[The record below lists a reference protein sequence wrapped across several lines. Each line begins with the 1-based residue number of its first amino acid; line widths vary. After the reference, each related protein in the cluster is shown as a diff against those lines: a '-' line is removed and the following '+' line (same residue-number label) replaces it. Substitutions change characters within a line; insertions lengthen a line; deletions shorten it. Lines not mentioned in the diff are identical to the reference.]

1 MKIDFFM
8 HVTSVNQSQ
17 RAHLYSVT
25 QIGITVLIVQTLT
38 EYLPASY
45 LCSYEGR
52 GTRRKANRKQ
62 ASMFLLLE
70 NAKLCPCFFVTFAI

>member
-1 MKIDFFM
+1 MRIDFFI
-8 HVTSVNQSQ
+8 HVTSINQSQ
-17 RAHLYSVT
+17 RAHLYFVT

-38 EYLPASY
+38 EYLPASH

-62 ASMFLLLE
+62 ASMFLLLG
-70 NAKLCPCFFVTFAI
+70 NAKLCQCFFVTFAI